1 MKKFRKEGK
10 EALNNFIDRKYSGLS
25 EIEKEREKAKLEERI
40 AGEIKGK
47 KYDILVIYKEDNK
60 GFFGIDREGNL
71 LNI

>member
-1 MKKFRKEGK
+1 MKKFRK

-40 AGEIKGK
+40 AGEIKGG
-47 KYDILVIYKEDNK
+47 KYILVIRKEDDK